1 LKALQRETRI
11 IPIVF
16 VATADL
22 AALGIVASLAR
33 PGGNANGFAI
43 FEFSLI
49 GKLLEMLKQIT
60 PSVARVGLVF
70 HPDNTPAWTHFDRS
84 NHLGRPLTP
93 LRSPSRFAIEPKSSA
108 QSPNLRVVLTVV

>member
-1 LKALQRETRI
+1 MELVTLKPDAILAAGIRALTALQRETRI

-33 PGGNANGFAI
+33 PGGNATGFAI

-70 HPDNTPAWTHFDRS
+70 
-84 NHLGRPLTP
+84 
-93 LRSPSRFAIEPKSSA
+93 SPG
-108 QSPNLRVVLTVV
+108 